1 MQVINKRY
9 IPESIVHNGEVYKR
23 NNYLSGLY
31 NMNKKIE
38 YNGFVFV
45 HVLND
50 VSKNI
55 HDKIKPSKWV
65 FSIK

>member
-1 MQVINKRY
+1 MIISKRY
-9 IPESIVHNGEVYKR
+9 LPESIVHNGEVYKR

-31 NMNKKIE
+31 NMDKTIE
-38 YNGFVFV
+38 YNGVVFV